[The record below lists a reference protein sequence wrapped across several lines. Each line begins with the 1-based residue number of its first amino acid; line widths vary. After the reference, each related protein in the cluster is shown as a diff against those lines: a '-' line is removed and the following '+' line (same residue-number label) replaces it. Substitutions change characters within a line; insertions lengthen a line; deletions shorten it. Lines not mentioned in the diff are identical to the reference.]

1 MPRPPGEKPPKPPTE
16 AERREQRRAEAL
28 RANLRRRK
36 ASSGVARPPEK
47 PDPAGDSSG

>member
-1 MPRPPGEKPPKPPTE
+1 MPRPPGEIPAKSASE

-36 ASSGVARPPEK
+36 QAPGAAGKPQK
-47 PDPAGDSSG
+47 PDPAED